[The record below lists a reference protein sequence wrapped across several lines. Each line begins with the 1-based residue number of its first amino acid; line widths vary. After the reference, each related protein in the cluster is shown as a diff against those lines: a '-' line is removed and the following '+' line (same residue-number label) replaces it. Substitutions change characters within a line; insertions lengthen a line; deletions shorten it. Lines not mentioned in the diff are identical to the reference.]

1 MNILEFE
8 SFAWYI
14 PFLGPRFFSALFI
27 ASESASAQF
36 FFWHLFLFQVLRGLD
51 ILKLVNVLRGLDIL
65 KQPQSSSFS
74 FMSFTTATA
83 SHFLSLDLAF
93 SVIINIKVS

>member
-65 KQPQSSSFS
+65 KLQLYVLHNSDIISFPLFRSRFLRYNKHQSVVKE
-74 FMSFTTATA
+74 T
-83 SHFLSLDLAF
+83 
-93 SVIINIKVS
+93 